1 MGRRKRRK
9 KKRKKRRRRKRN
21 KHHKKM
27 FKRFSKHSL
36 TPPPSPDSP
45 PKHNCLPAVII
56 HTPTKFWFN
65 LQRKKAGQKIDGH
78 SKTRNN
84 VPSYQHEN
92 QLKFLLKANTGR
104 TFHLNFLINTANFWP
119 QRISKK

>member
-9 KKRKKRRRRKRN
+9 KKRKKRRRKKRN

-36 TPPPSPDSP
+36 TPPPTPDSP

-56 HTPTKFWFN
+56 HTQNQILVQPTK
-65 LQRKKAGQKIDGH
+65 KKSWEKKDGH

-104 TFHLNFLINTANFWP
+104 TFHLQFRINTSNFWP
-119 QRISKK
+119 QKISKK